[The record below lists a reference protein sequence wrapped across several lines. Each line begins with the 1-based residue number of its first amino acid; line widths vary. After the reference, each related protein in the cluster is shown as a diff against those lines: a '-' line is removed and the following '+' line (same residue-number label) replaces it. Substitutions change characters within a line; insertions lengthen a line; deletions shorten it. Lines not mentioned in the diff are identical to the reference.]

1 MVDAVA
7 KALKRRDNSLTNDFP
22 ALPRGI
28 LKQFLFQWTDSLKA
42 ASIWVT
48 RAVES
53 RLPQTNSDPLTGSYA
68 GRHGHSTA
76 TVVVCVVV
84 MARSDRASME
94 GTEGP

>member
-7 KALKRRDNSLTNDFP
+7 KALKSLDSSLTNDFP
-22 ALPRGI
+22 AFPRGI

-42 ASIWVT
+42 ASIWDT
-48 RAVES
+48 RAGES
-53 RLPQTNSDPLTGSYA
+53 RLPQTNPDSLTGSYA

-76 TVVVCVVV
+76 TVVV